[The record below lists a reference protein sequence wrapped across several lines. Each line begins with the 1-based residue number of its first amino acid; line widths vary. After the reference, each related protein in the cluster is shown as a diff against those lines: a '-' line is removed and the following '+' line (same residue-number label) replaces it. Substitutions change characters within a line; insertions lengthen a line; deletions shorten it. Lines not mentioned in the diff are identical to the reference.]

1 MKRLPLAILAVVA
14 ALVATAVLGAGLAA
28 GSSASKGTTVKAAK
42 SRYGKI
48 IVDGRGRTL
57 YLLMKD
63 KRNHSACSGT
73 CATYWPPLL
82 TTAKPVAGTGVKKS
96 LLGTIRRSNGKKQV
110 TYNGH
115 PLYRYVQD
123 TRPGQITGHEA
134 GPDHGSGLA
143 LLRRGLVRRLAV
155 RKEDRRLRAAQSS
168 SV

>member
-1 MKRLPLAILAVVA
+1 MKRLPFAILAVVA

-28 GSSASKGTTVKAAK
+28 GSSAAKGTTVKTAK

-48 IVDGRGRTL
+48 IVDGRERTL
-57 YLLMKD
+57 YLFMKD

-96 LLGTIRRSNGKKQV
+96 LLGSIRRSNGKKQV

-123 TRPGQITGHEA
+123 TGPGQITGQDSHFFGA
-134 GPDHGSGLA
+134 AWYVVSPSGKKI
-143 LLRRGLVRRLAV
+143 G
-155 RKEDRRLRAAQSS
+155 D
-168 SV
+168 